1 MSGKNMRMVTHE
13 QDPKVPEGLALL
25 YMDDNGWVGTNNGWP
40 HCGQP
45 ALFPEPQAHAILMAW
60 TYVLLF
66 HPNLD
71 ELPHPEDVPEVTMSW
86 IKGKPW
92 GRERVFYQDLD
103 GNQKVKEVWANGPDH
118 ALELVS
124 KMSGVKAAVSVEEP
138 G

>member
-1 MSGKNMRMVTHE
+1 MSGKHMHLVTHE
-13 QDPKVPEGLALL
+13 QDPKVPEGYALL

-45 ALFPEPQAHAILMAW
+45 ALFPEPQAHALMLVW
-60 TYVLLF
+60 SYVMLF

-71 ELPHPEDVPEVTMSW
+71 ELPNPEAVPGSVMAW
-86 IKGKPW
+86 IKGRPW
-92 GRERVFYQDLD
+92 GLEQVVYLD
-103 GNQKVKEVWANGPDH
+103 SDGSRKIKEVWANGPDH

-124 KMSGVKAAVSVEEP
+124 KMPGVQETVSVEEP